1 MSHILDASQSPA
13 KKARTELPT
22 LTVSSPGG
30 KNADVN
36 AYIIN
41 EMSTT
46 MTKAKLIFVK
56 YDGGLFIGG
65 TALFEF
71 LNSLNDKVGTF
82 FCIAKQLKIPKDV
95 FTRPDGEKYPYSMN
109 GWKLNG
115 VNEGMAFCAAVLFC
129 HVVLLTNCMILTNE
143 GLIQALEKTFME
155 NVPLDFKDVTMDIG
169 FRAIDDGKLMLEKCM
184 SVIIEKKLVE
194 DIDFLKSFAEFR
206 LCCTANIALEDYQ
219 AKYDA
224 IKDTE
229 SYKAMLEAHTKTHAG
244 RETTYFTPFLPC
256 TTTLFE
262 YFFALLPK
270 EE

>member
-1 MSHILDASQSPA
+1 MAHLLAASPRPA
-13 KKARTELPT
+13 KKPRTGLPT

-36 AYIIN
+36 AYLIK

-46 MTKAKLIFVK
+46 MTKAKLIMVK

-71 LNSLNDKVGTF
+71 LNSLDDKVGTF
-82 FCIAKQLKIPKDV
+82 SCIAKQIKIPKDV
-95 FTRPDGEKYPYSMN
+95 FTRPDGEKYPYPMS
-109 GWKLNG
+109 GWMLNC
-115 VNEGMAFCAAVLFC
+115 VDEAMVFCAAVFFC

-143 GLIQALEKTFME
+143 GLIPALEKTFME
-155 NVPLDFKDVTMDIG
+155 NVPVDFKNVKKDIG

-194 DIDFLKSFAEFR
+194 GIDFLKSFAEFR

-229 SYKAMLEAHTKTHAG
+229 SYKAMLKPHTKMHSG
-244 RETTYFTPFLPC
+244 KETTYFTPFLPC

-270 EE
+270 VE